1 MPKRL
6 KRIYGFGHL
15 HFITFS
21 CYRRLPL
28 LGSAHARNVFVQIL
42 GEVRDQFGFALVGF
56 VVMPEHVHLLIGE
69 PRTGNPSTVL
79 YALKQRVSARLRHRR
94 RRRSHSSQL
103 VLGFPGTTTSLP
115 QFWQRRFYDFNVWS
129 RKKKIEKLGYMH
141 MNPVKRGLALRS
153 RDWIWSSAEFYAGRE
168 SNTIRI
174 DPVA

>member
-1 MPKRL
+1 VLHYAQAP
-6 KRIYGFGHL
+6 RIYGFGHL

-28 LGSAHARNVFVQIL
+28 LGSAHARNVFVQIFN
-42 GEVRDQFGFALVGF
+42 EVRDQFGFALV
-56 VVMPEHVHLLIGE
+56 
-69 PRTGNPSTVL
+69 
-79 YALKQRVSARLRHRR
+79 
-94 RRRSHSSQL
+94 
-103 VLGFPGTTTSLP
+103 
-115 QFWQRRFYDFNVWS
+115 
-129 RKKKIEKLGYMH
+129 GYMH